1 MSKEKKIDQE
11 ILNNVG
17 GKANLERVIHCMTR
31 VRMDIID
38 YSKVNLEGL
47 KAIDGV
53 MGVVEDE
60 TLQVIVGPG
69 TVNKV
74 AHEMSEMIGTP
85 LGEKS
90 VHHEPSHQT
99 DKEHVESEAQLFKSQ
114 MKEKLKKSK

>member
-1 MSKEKKIDQE
+1 
-11 ILNNVG
+11 
-17 GKANLERVIHCMTR
+17 ANLERVIHCMTR

-85 LGEKS
+85 LGEKI

-99 DKEHVESEAQLFKSQ
+99 
-114 MKEKLKKSK
+114 

>member
-1 MSKEKKIDQE
+1 MSKEKKIAQE

-47 KAIDGV
+47 KAIEGV

-60 TLQVIVGPG
+60 TLQVIVGP
-69 TVNKV
+69 V
-74 AHEMSEMIGTP
+74 SIR
-85 LGEKS
+85 
-90 VHHEPSHQT
+90 SH
-99 DKEHVESEAQLFKSQ
+99 
-114 MKEKLKKSK
+114 MK